1 MRSGRWMPPT
11 RSRWPTAASPVGFA
25 SSIGL
30 PARCCKASFS
40 PQQYW
45 SSAPVPEVQAAF
57 GQVFAR
63 WGRPQRLQVDN
74 GLPWGS
80 KGGLPAALTLWMTG
94 LSILVQ
100 WSRPAVPQD
109 NGVVERSM
117 RTAKAWANPGTCRDR
132 HEVQK
137 RLDQMDLI
145 QREEYPA
152 LAGKTRMEVWPE
164 LRHSGRTYSQK
175 WEKDNWDFN
184 AALLR
189 LECFAV
195 SRRVSKQGRV
205 SLYDRPYGV
214 GMSLADEEVLVQF
227 SAGRMEWI
235 VSDRRDCQVRLIPA
249 STITRENI
257 VTLLDL

>member
-1 MRSGRWMPPT
+1 MP
-11 RSRWPTAASPVGFA
+11 
-25 SSIGL
+25 
-30 PARCCKASFS
+30 
-40 PQQYW
+40 Q
-45 SSAPVPEVQAAF
+45 VQAAF
-57 GQVFAR
+57 RQVFAR
-63 WGRPQRLQVDN
+63 WGLPQRLQVDN

-80 KGGLPAALTLWMTG
+80 KGGLPSALALWLTG
-94 LSILVQ
+94 LGIAVQ

-132 HEVQK
+132 HEVQR

-164 LRHSGRTYSQK
+164 LRHSGRAYSRGG
-175 WEKDNWDFN
+175 EKGHWDFR
-184 AALLR
+184 ASLAR

-195 SRRVSKQGRV
+195 RRRVSKQGRV
-205 SLYDRPYGV
+205 SLYDRPYTVGV
-214 GMSLADEEVLVQF
+214 SLADQEVLVQF
-227 SAGRMEWI
+227 CADRMEWI
-235 VSDRRDCQVRLIPA
+235 VSDRRDCQVRLLPA
-249 STITRENI
+249 STVTRENI